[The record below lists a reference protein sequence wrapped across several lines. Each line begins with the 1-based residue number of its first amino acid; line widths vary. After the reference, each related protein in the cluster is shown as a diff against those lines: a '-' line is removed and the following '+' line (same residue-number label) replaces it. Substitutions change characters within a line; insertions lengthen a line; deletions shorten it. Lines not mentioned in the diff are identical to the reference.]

1 MTLFFE
7 TKDNARSDKRFTY
20 LFDLFCH
27 IIVLG
32 DDMITREQTRPV
44 KVGPYQLGGNDR
56 VFIQSMTNTYTKD
69 VEATVKQIHELT
81 EAGCDIVR
89 VAVLDMVDAKSLGEI
104 KKQISI
110 PLVADIHFDYRLALE
125 AINQGVDKIRLN
137 PGNIPKRE
145 HVMEVVEAC
154 KKKSIPIRIGVNS
167 GSLPNR
173 MAPTPENMVETARHH
188 VEILESMDF
197 HDIVLSLKATD
208 MNLMIEAYRLAA
220 KTFPYPLHLGV
231 TEAGTAFSGAIKSA
245 MGIGILLAE
254 GIGNTIRV
262 SLTDNP
268 RLEIQAA
275 KEILKNLGLKDKV
288 PNLISCPTCGRIQ
301 YDMIDIAKRIEAYLL
316 KVNKTINVA
325 IMGCAVNGPGEAS
338 HADIGIA
345 GGKGEALLFRH
356 GKVIKKI
363 KESEVYDVL
372 VQEIDNFDDSRK
384 AIKNGE

>member
-1 MTLFFE
+1 MQRE
-7 TKDNARSDKRFTY
+7 TCNKVFIR
-20 LFDLFCH
+20 DLQF
-27 IIVLG
+27 
-32 DDMITREQTRPV
+32 
-44 KVGPYQLGGNDR
+44 GGNQK
-56 VFIQSMTNTYTKD
+56 VYIQSMTNTYTKD
-69 VEATVKQIHELT
+69 IEATVDQILKLE
-81 EAGCDIVR
+81 EAGCEIIR
-89 VAVLDMVDAKSLGEI
+89 VAVLDMVDAKALGEI
-104 KKQISI
+104 KKRIHI

-125 AINQGVDKIRLN
+125 SINQGVDKIRLN

-145 HVMEVVEAC
+145 HVELVVNAC
-154 KKKSIPIRIGVNS
+154 KEKKIPIRIGVNS

-173 MAPTPENMVETARHH
+173 MAPTPENMVETAKHH
-188 VEILESMDF
+188 VEILESMGF
-197 HDIVLSLKATD
+197 YDILLSLKATD

-245 MGIGILLAE
+245 MGIGILLSE
-254 GIGNTIRV
+254 GIGSTIRV

-268 RLEIQAA
+268 ILEIQAA

-316 KVNKTINVA
+316 TVNKTINVA
-325 IMGCAVNGPGEAS
+325 IMGCAVNGPGEAK

-345 GGKGEALLFRH
+345 GGKGEAILFRH
-356 GKVIKKI
+356 GEIIKKI

-372 VQEIDNFDDSRK
+372 VEEINNFEDK
-384 AIKNGE
+384 K

>member
-1 MTLFFE
+1 ML
-7 TKDNARSDKRFTY
+7 
-20 LFDLFCH
+20 
-27 IIVLG
+27 I
-32 DDMITREQTRPV
+32 REQTRPV
-44 KVGPYQLGGNDR
+44 QVGPYQLGGNNK
-56 VFIQSMTNTYTKD
+56 VYIQSMTNTHTKD
-69 VEATVKQIHELT
+69 VEATVKQIKALE
-81 EAGCDIVR
+81 EAGCEIIR

-104 KKQISI
+104 KKQIKI

-154 KKKSIPIRIGVNS
+154 KKKNIPIRIGVNS

-173 MAPTPENMVETARHH
+173 MAPTAENMVETARHH
-188 VEILESMDF
+188 VEILESMGF
-197 HDIVLSLKATD
+197 YDIALSLKATD
-208 MNLMIEAYRLAA
+208 MKLMIEAYRLAS

-231 TEAGTAFSGAIKSA
+231 TEAGTVFSGAIKSA

-268 RLEIQAA
+268 VLEIQAA

-301 YDMIDIAKRIEAYLL
+301 YDMIDIAKRIEEYLL
-316 KVNKTINVA
+316 KINKTINVA
-325 IMGCAVNGPGEAS
+325 IMGCAVNGPGEAT

-345 GGKGEALLFRH
+345 GGKGEAILFRR
-356 GKVIKKI
+356 GKIIKKI

-372 VQEIDNFDDSRK
+372 VEEINNFDDSVQT
-384 AIKNGE
+384 NGEH

>member
-1 MTLFFE
+1 MQRE
-7 TKDNARSDKRFTY
+7 TCNKVFIR
-20 LFDLFCH
+20 DLQF
-27 IIVLG
+27 
-32 DDMITREQTRPV
+32 
-44 KVGPYQLGGNDR
+44 GGNQK
-56 VFIQSMTNTYTKD
+56 VYIQSMTNTYTKD
-69 VEATVKQIHELT
+69 IEATVDQILKLE
-81 EAGCDIVR
+81 EAGCEIIR
-89 VAVLDMVDAKSLGEI
+89 VAVLDMVDAKALGEI
-104 KKQISI
+104 KKRIHI

-125 AINQGVDKIRLN
+125 SINQGVDKIRLN

-145 HVMEVVEAC
+145 HVELVVNAC
-154 KKKSIPIRIGVNS
+154 KEKKIPIRIGVNS

-173 MAPTPENMVETARHH
+173 MAPTPENMVETAKHH
-188 VEILESMDF
+188 VEILESMGF
-197 HDIVLSLKATD
+197 YDILLSLKATD

-254 GIGNTIRV
+254 GIGSTIRV

-268 RLEIQAA
+268 ILEIQAA

-316 KVNKTINVA
+316 TVNKTINVA
-325 IMGCAVNGPGEAS
+325 IMGCAVNGPGEAK

-345 GGKGEALLFRH
+345 GGKGEAILFRH
-356 GKVIKKI
+356 GEIIKKI

-372 VQEIDNFDDSRK
+372 VEEI
-384 AIKNGE
+384 

>member
-1 MTLFFE
+1 M
-7 TKDNARSDKRFTY
+7 NQ
-20 LFDLFCH
+20 
-27 IIVLG
+27 
-32 DDMITREQTRPV
+32 REQTRQTM
-44 KVGPYQLGGNDR
+44 VGPLEFGGNNK
-56 VFIQSMTNTYTKD
+56 VYIQSMTTTFTKD
-69 VEATVKQIHELT
+69 VESTVDQIKKLT
-81 EAGCDIVR
+81 TAGCDIVR
-89 VAVLDMVDAKSLGEI
+89 VAVLDMIDAKALGEI

-145 HVMEVVEAC
+145 HVELVVNAC
-154 KKKSIPIRIGVNS
+154 KEKKIPIRIGVNS

-173 MAPTPENMVETARHH
+173 MAPTAENMVETAKHH
-188 VEILESMDF
+188 VEILESLGF
-197 HDIVLSLKATD
+197 YDIALSLKATD
-208 MNLMIEAYRLAA
+208 MSLMVEAYRLAA

-245 MGIGILLAE
+245 IGIGILLAE

-268 RLEIQAA
+268 VLEIQAA

-301 YDMIDIAKRIEAYLL
+301 YDMIDIAKKIEAYLL
-316 KVNKTINVA
+316 TINKTINVA
-325 IMGCAVNGPGEAS
+325 IMGCAVNGPGEAK

-345 GGKGEALLFRH
+345 GGKGEAILFRK
-356 GKVIKKI
+356 GEIIKKI

-372 VQEIDNFDDSRK
+372 IEEINNYQD
-384 AIKNGE
+384 

>member
-1 MTLFFE
+1 MNQRE
-7 TKDNARSDKRFTY
+7 K
-20 LFDLFCH
+20 
-27 IIVLG
+27 
-32 DDMITREQTRPV
+32 TRQTM
-44 KVGPYQLGGNDR
+44 VGPLEFGGNNK
-56 VFIQSMTNTYTKD
+56 VYIQSMTTTYTKD
-69 VEATVKQIHELT
+69 VASTVDQIKKLT
-81 EAGCDIVR
+81 AAGCEIVR
-89 VAVLDMVDAKSLGEI
+89 VAVLDMVDAKALGEI
-104 KKQISI
+104 KKQIDI

-145 HVMEVVEAC
+145 HVELVVNAC
-154 KKKSIPIRIGVNS
+154 KEKKIPIRIGVNS

-173 MAPTPENMVETARHH
+173 MAPTAKNMVETAKHH
-188 VEILESMDF
+188 VEILESLDF
-197 HDIVLSLKATD
+197 YDIALSLKATD
-208 MNLMIEAYRLAA
+208 MSLMVEAYRLAA

-268 RLEIQAA
+268 VLEIQAA

-301 YDMIDIAKRIEAYLL
+301 YDMIDIAKKIEAYLL
-316 KVNKTINVA
+316 TINKTINVA
-325 IMGCAVNGPGEAS
+325 IMGCAVNGPGEAK

-345 GGKGEALLFRH
+345 GGKGEAILFRK
-356 GKVIKKI
+356 GEIIKKI

-372 VQEIDNFDDSRK
+372 IEEINNYQD
-384 AIKNGE
+384 

>member
-1 MTLFFE
+1 
-7 TKDNARSDKRFTY
+7 
-20 LFDLFCH
+20 
-27 IIVLG
+27 
-32 DDMITREQTRPV
+32 
-44 KVGPYQLGGNDR
+44 
-56 VFIQSMTNTYTKD
+56 MTNTYTKD

-384 AIKNGE
+384 TINGE

>member
-1 MTLFFE
+1 MQRE
-7 TKDNARSDKRFTY
+7 TCNKVFIR
-20 LFDLFCH
+20 DLQF
-27 IIVLG
+27 
-32 DDMITREQTRPV
+32 
-44 KVGPYQLGGNDR
+44 GGNQK
-56 VFIQSMTNTYTKD
+56 VYIQSMTNTYTKD
-69 VEATVKQIHELT
+69 IEATVDQILKLE
-81 EAGCDIVR
+81 EAGCELIR
-89 VAVLDMVDAKSLGEI
+89 VAVLDMVDAKALGEI
-104 KKQISI
+104 KKRIHI
-110 PLVADIHFDYRLALE
+110 PLIADIHFDYRLALE
-125 AINQGVDKIRLN
+125 SINQGVDKIRLN

-145 HVMEVVEAC
+145 HVELVVNAC
-154 KKKSIPIRIGVNS
+154 KEKKIPIRIGVNS

-173 MAPTPENMVETARHH
+173 MAPTPENMVETAKHH
-188 VEILESMDF
+188 VEILESMGF
-197 HDIVLSLKATD
+197 YDILLSLKATD

-254 GIGNTIRV
+254 GIGSTIRV

-268 RLEIQAA
+268 ILEVQAA

-301 YDMIDIAKRIEAYLL
+301 YDMIDIAKRIETYLL

-325 IMGCAVNGPGEAS
+325 IMGCAVNGPGEAK

-345 GGKGEALLFRH
+345 GGKGEAILFRH
-356 GKVIKKI
+356 GEIIKKI

-372 VQEIDNFDDSRK
+372 IEEINNYNDK
-384 AIKNGE
+384 K

>member
-1 MTLFFE
+1 
-7 TKDNARSDKRFTY
+7 
-20 LFDLFCH
+20 
-27 IIVLG
+27 
-32 DDMITREQTRPV
+32 MIQREQSRPV
-44 KVGPYQLGGNDR
+44 KVGPYQLGGNHK
-56 VFIQSMTNTYTKD
+56 VYIQSMTNTYTKD
-69 VEATVKQIHELT
+69 VEATVKQIKQLT
-81 EAGCDIVR
+81 ESGCEIVR
-89 VAVLDMVDAKSLGEI
+89 VAVLDMVDAKALGEI

-154 KKKSIPIRIGVNS
+154 KAKHIPIRIGVNS

-173 MAPTPENMVETARHH
+173 MAPTAENMVETAKHH
-188 VEILESMDF
+188 VEILESMGF
-197 HDIVLSLKATD
+197 YDIVLSLKATD

-268 RLEIQAA
+268 VLEIQAA

-301 YDMIDIAKRIEAYLL
+301 YDMIDIAKRIEQYLL

-325 IMGCAVNGPGEAS
+325 IMGCAVNGPGEAK

-345 GGKGEALLFRH
+345 GGKGEAILFRH
-356 GKVIKKI
+356 GQIIKKI

-372 VQEIDNFDDSRK
+372 VEEINNFDDS
-384 AIKNGE
+384 IKHEN

>member
-1 MTLFFE
+1 MQ
-7 TKDNARSDKRFTY
+7 
-20 LFDLFCH
+20 
-27 IIVLG
+27 
-32 DDMITREQTRPV
+32 REKTRPIH
-44 KVGPYQLGGNDR
+44 VGPHQLGGNNK
-56 VFIQSMTNTYTKD
+56 VLIQSMTNTYTKD
-69 VEATVKQIHELT
+69 VESTVAQIKKLES
-81 EAGCDIVR
+81 AGCDIIR
-89 VAVLDMVDAKSLGEI
+89 VAVLDMIDAQALGAIKS
-104 KKQISI
+104 QISI

-145 HVMEVVEAC
+145 HVALVVEAC
-154 KKKSIPIRIGVNS
+154 KAKNIPIRIGVNS

-173 MAPTPENMVETARHH
+173 MAPTPENMVETAKHH
-188 VEILESMDF
+188 VEILESLDF
-197 HDIVLSLKATD
+197 YDIAISLKATD
-208 MNLMIEAYRLAA
+208 MNLMIAANRLAA

-245 MGIGILLAE
+245 MGIGILLSE

-268 RLEIQAA
+268 VLEIQAA

-301 YDMIDIAKRIEAYLL
+301 YDMIDIAKKVEAYLL
-316 KVNKTINVA
+316 TINKTINVA
-325 IMGCAVNGPGEAS
+325 IMGCAVNGPGEAT

-345 GGKGEALLFRH
+345 GGKGEAILFRR
-356 GKVIKKI
+356 GKIIKKI

-372 VQEIDNFDDSRK
+372 IEEINNFDDTKS
-384 AIKNGE
+384 ESEQV

>member
-1 MTLFFE
+1 
-7 TKDNARSDKRFTY
+7 
-20 LFDLFCH
+20 
-27 IIVLG
+27 
-32 DDMITREQTRPV
+32 MITRENTRPV
-44 KVGPYQLGGNDR
+44 KVGPYQLGGNSK
-56 VFIQSMTNTYTKD
+56 VYIQSMTTTYTKD
-69 VEATVKQIHELT
+69 VDATVKQIKQLT
-81 EAGCDIVR
+81 DAGCEIVR

-104 KKQISI
+104 KRQISI

-125 AINQGVDKIRLN
+125 AIHQGVDKIRLN

-145 HVMEVVEAC
+145 HVMEVVQAC
-154 KKKSIPIRIGVNS
+154 QEKNIPIRIGVNS

-173 MAPTPENMVETARHH
+173 MAPTAENMVATAKHH
-188 VEILESMDF
+188 VEILESMGF
-197 HDIVLSLKATD
+197 YDIVLSLKATD
-208 MNLMIEAYRLAA
+208 MKLMIEAYRLAA

-268 RLEIQAA
+268 VLEIQAA

-301 YDMIDIAKRIEAYLL
+301 YDMIDIAKKIEQYLL
-316 KVNKTINVA
+316 KVNKNINVA
-325 IMGCAVNGPGEAS
+325 IMGCAVNGPGEAM

-345 GGKGEALLFRH
+345 GGKGEAILFRK
-356 GKVIKKI
+356 GKIIKKI
-363 KESEVYDVL
+363 KESEVYDTL
-372 VQEIDNFDDSRK
+372 IEEIDQFDDSIENK
-384 AIKNGE
+384 EAE

>member
-1 MTLFFE
+1 MQ
-7 TKDNARSDKRFTY
+7 
-20 LFDLFCH
+20 
-27 IIVLG
+27 
-32 DDMITREQTRPV
+32 REKTRPIH
-44 KVGPYQLGGNDR
+44 VGPHQLGGNNK
-56 VFIQSMTNTYTKD
+56 VLIQSMTNTYTKD
-69 VEATVKQIHELT
+69 VESTVAQIKKLES
-81 EAGCDIVR
+81 AGCDIIR
-89 VAVLDMVDAKSLGEI
+89 VAVLDMVDAQALGAIKS
-104 KKQISI
+104 QISI

-145 HVMEVVEAC
+145 HVALVVEAC
-154 KKKSIPIRIGVNS
+154 KAKNIPIRIGVNS

-173 MAPTPENMVETARHH
+173 MVPTPENMVETAKHH
-188 VEILESMDF
+188 IEILESLDF
-197 HDIVLSLKATD
+197 YDIAISLKATD
-208 MNLMIEAYRLAA
+208 MNLMIAANRLAA

-245 MGIGILLAE
+245 MGIGILLSE

-268 RLEIQAA
+268 VLEIQAA

-301 YDMIDIAKRIEAYLL
+301 YDMIDIAKKIEAYLL
-316 KVNKTINVA
+316 TINKTINVA
-325 IMGCAVNGPGEAS
+325 IMGCAVNGPGEAT

-345 GGKGEALLFRH
+345 GGKGEAILFRR
-356 GKVIKKI
+356 GKIIKKI

-372 VQEIDNFDDSRK
+372 IEEINNFDDTKIES
-384 AIKNGE
+384 EQV

>member
-1 MTLFFE
+1 M
-7 TKDNARSDKRFTY
+7 
-20 LFDLFCH
+20 
-27 IIVLG
+27 G

-44 KVGPYQLGGNDR
+44 KVGPYQLCGNDR

-384 AIKNGE
+384 TINGE